1 MSMYRAMQNPDT
13 PDLPF
18 AQSTM
23 ELATLTRSSSK
34 YQNMSGWTCGT
45 CCADRDKPFAEKRCP
60 PTALCSCQVFDKQP
74 KLTISTKLSRTPL
87 QRQPK
92 ISTEL
97 LALAGVLLL
106 A

>member
-1 MSMYRAMQNPDT
+1 MSMYRSMQNPDT

-23 ELATLTRSSSK
+23 ELATLTRSS
-34 YQNMSGWTCGT
+34 NVFV
-45 CCADRDKPFAEKRCP
+45 KPTPKP
-60 PTALCSCQVFDKQP
+60 QKPQP
-74 KLTISTKLSRTPL
+74 ST
-87 QRQPK
+87 
-92 ISTEL
+92 STGL

>member
-23 ELATLTRSSSK
+23 ELATLTRSS
-34 YQNMSGWTCGT
+34 N
-45 CCADRDKPFAEKRCP
+45 
-60 PTALCSCQVFDKQP
+60 PTALSFHRPRPKTDVPKRAFKLKPQKTRSVDIVQLEKQRN
-74 KLTISTKLSRTPL
+74 TG
-87 QRQPK
+87 
-92 ISTEL
+92 L

>member
-1 MSMYRAMQNPDT
+1 MSMYRVMQNPDT

-23 ELATLTRSSSK
+23 ELATLQRSSGTFADL
-34 YQNMSGWTCGT
+34 QNPDGTWKSGCCPTCLCHKIEPPST
-45 CCADRDKPFAEKRCP
+45 IIKPSRQ
-60 PTALCSCQVFDKQP
+60 QVQTLTSRLRP
-74 KLTISTKLSRTPL
+74 K
-87 QRQPK
+87 PK
-92 ISTEL
+92 VSTEL

>member
-1 MSMYRAMQNPDT
+1 MSMYRVMQNPDT

-23 ELATLTRSSSK
+23 ELATLTRSS
-34 YQNMSGWTCGT
+34 N
-45 CCADRDKPFAEKRCP
+45 
-60 PTALCSCQVFDKQP
+60 PTALTIHRPIP
-74 KLTISTKLSRTPL
+74 KSDISKRAFKP
-87 QRQPK
+87 
-92 ISTEL
+92 STSTGL